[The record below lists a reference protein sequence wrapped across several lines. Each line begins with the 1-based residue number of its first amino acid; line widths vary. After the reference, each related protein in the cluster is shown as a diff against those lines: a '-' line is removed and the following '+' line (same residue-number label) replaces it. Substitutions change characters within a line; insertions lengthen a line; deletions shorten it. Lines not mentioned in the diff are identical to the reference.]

1 MSKILVTGASG
12 DIGRKTL
19 LHLLKLKPTSQLVG
33 LVRDPDK
40 AKDLAALGIELR
52 RGDYLDAASLAAAF
66 KGIEK
71 LMLTSTHAFTD
82 RNTAHANV
90 IDAATNAGVRHLVFM
105 PIHREAGST
114 FTMKEITAEDIFTK
128 QKLVDSGLDWTLA
141 EHPPF
146 LDVVGF
152 YIGLNA
158 YETGIRVPA
167 GKGKF
172 AAATR
177 DDLGAAHAAILTG
190 TGHEGKTYN
199 LAGDPAVSFADIAGI
214 LSKIRGKE
222 VPYIPV
228 SDDEYRNL
236 ISAAGL
242 PDHIGTF
249 VLKWVQGMAAGEWQD
264 SPKHLE
270 KLIGRKPKA
279 AGEYFR
285 ESYPQMAPAAQAQEP
300 ARKPA

>member
-12 DIGRKTL
+12 VIGKKTL
-19 LHLLKLKPTSQLVG
+19 LHLLKLKPAAQLVG

-40 AKDLAALGIELR
+40 AQDLAALRIELR
-52 RGDYLDAASLAAAF
+52 RGDYLDKASLPAAF
-66 KGIEK
+66 QGIEK

-90 IDAATNAGVRHLVFM
+90 IDAAAAAGVRHLVFM
-105 PIHREAGST
+105 PIHRKASSG

-128 QKLVDSGLDWTLA
+128 QKLVNSGLDWTLA

-152 YIGLNA
+152 YIGSNP

-167 GKGKF
+167 GNGKF

-177 DDLGAAHAAILTG
+177 DDLAAAHAAILAG
-190 TGHEGKTYN
+190 NGHEGKTYN
-199 LAGDPAVSFADIAGI
+199 LAGDPAVSFAEIAGI

-228 SDDEYRNL
+228 PDDEYL
-236 ISAAGL
+236 KIVSAAGL
-242 PDHIGTF
+242 PDFLPPFI
-249 VLKWVQGMAAGEWQD
+249 LKWVQGMAAGEWQD
-264 SPKHLE
+264 SPKDLE

-279 AGEYFR
+279 AADYFR
-285 ESYPQMAPAAQAQEP
+285 EGYPAPAQAQEP
-300 ARKPA
+300 TGEPV

>member
-52 RGDYLDAASLAAAF
+52 RGDYLDAVSLPAAF
-66 KGIEK
+66 EGIEK

-114 FTMKEITAEDIFTK
+114 FTMNEITAEDIFTK

-177 DDLGAAHAAILTG
+177 DDLAAAHAAILTG
-190 TGHEGKTYN
+190 
-199 LAGDPAVSFADIAGI
+199 
-214 LSKIRGKE
+214 
-222 VPYIPV
+222 
-228 SDDEYRNL
+228 
-236 ISAAGL
+236 
-242 PDHIGTF
+242 
-249 VLKWVQGMAAGEWQD
+249 
-264 SPKHLE
+264 
-270 KLIGRKPKA
+270 
-279 AGEYFR
+279 
-285 ESYPQMAPAAQAQEP
+285 
-300 ARKPA
+300 

>member
-12 DIGRKTL
+12 VIGKKTL
-19 LHLLKLKPTSQLVG
+19 LHLLKLKPAAQLVG

-40 AKDLAALGIELR
+40 AQDLAALGIELR
-52 RGDYLDAASLAAAF
+52 RGDYLDKTSLPAAF
-66 KGIEK
+66 QGIEK

-90 IDAATNAGVRHLVFM
+90 IDAAAAAGVRHLVFM
-105 PIHREAGST
+105 PIHRKAGSD

-128 QKLVDSGLDWTLA
+128 QKLVNSGLDWTLA

-152 YIGLNA
+152 YIGTNA

-167 GKGKF
+167 GNGKF

-177 DDLGAAHAAILTG
+177 DDLAAAHAAILAG
-190 TGHEGKTYN
+190 KGHEGKTYN
-199 LAGDPAVSFADIAGI
+199 LAGDPAVSFAEVAGI

-228 SDDEYRNL
+228 PDDEYL
-236 ISAAGL
+236 KIVSAAGL
-242 PDHIGTF
+242 PDFLPPFI
-249 VLKWVQGMAAGEWQD
+249 LKWVQGMAAGEWQD
-264 SPKHLE
+264 SPKDLE

-279 AGEYFR
+279 AADYFR
-285 ESYPQMAPAAQAQEP
+285 ESYPAPAQAQEP
-300 ARKPA
+300 TGEPV

>member
-12 DIGRKTL
+12 DIGRKTI
-19 LHLLKLKPTSQLVG
+19 LHLLKLKPAVQLVG
-33 LVRDPDK
+33 LVRDLDK
-40 AKDLAALGIELR
+40 AKDLEALGIELR
-52 RGDYLDAASLAAAF
+52 RSDYLDKASLPAAF

-82 RNTAHANV
+82 RNAAHANV
-90 IDAATNAGVRHLVFM
+90 IDAAAAAGVRHLVFM
-105 PIHREAGST
+105 PIHRKAGSA

-128 QKLVDSGLDWTLA
+128 QKLADSGLDWTLA

-146 LDVVGF
+146 LDAVGF

-158 YETGIRVPA
+158 YGTGIHVPA

-177 DDLGAAHAAILTG
+177 DDLAAAHAAILAG
-190 TGHEGKTYN
+190 KGHEGKTYN

-214 LSKIRGKE
+214 LSKIRSKE

-228 SDDEYRNL
+228 SDDDYLKL

-242 PDHIGTF
+242 PAHIPPF
-249 VLKWVQGMAAGEWQD
+249 ILKWVQGMAAGEWQD
-264 SPKHLE
+264 TPGDLE
-270 KLIGRKPKA
+270 RLIGRKPKA
-279 AGEYFR
+279 AAAYFR
-285 ESYPQMAPAAQAQEP
+285 ESYPPALPGAQAPEP

>member
-12 DIGRKTL
+12 VIGKKTL
-19 LHLLKLKPTSQLVG
+19 LHLLKLKPAAQLVG

-40 AKDLAALGIELR
+40 AQDLAALGIELR
-52 RGDYLDAASLAAAF
+52 RGDYLDKASLPSAF
-66 KGIEK
+66 QGIEK

-90 IDAATNAGVRHLVFM
+90 IDAAAAAGVRHLVFM
-105 PIHREAGST
+105 PIHRKAGSG

-128 QKLVDSGLDWTLA
+128 QKLVNSGLDWTLA

-172 AAATR
+172 AATTR
-177 DDLGAAHAAILTG
+177 EDLAAAHAAILAG
-190 TGHEGKTYN
+190 KGHEGKTYN
-199 LAGDPAVSFADIAGI
+199 LAGDPAVSFAEIAGI

-228 SDDEYRNL
+228 PDDEYL
-236 ISAAGL
+236 KIVSAAGL
-242 PDHIGTF
+242 PDFLPPFI
-249 VLKWVQGMAAGEWQD
+249 LKWVQGMAAGEWQD
-264 SPKHLE
+264 SPKDLE

-279 AGEYFR
+279 AADYFR
-285 ESYPQMAPAAQAQEP
+285 ESYPAPAQAQEP
-300 ARKPA
+300 TGELV

>member
-1 MSKILVTGASG
+1 MSKYKLDLTKEFVSKRALITGGSRGIGAATAQRLLDGGATIVVTARNTHAETPRGATFISGDTRTVEGAQKVAKEAIAKLGGLDILVNSAGAVR
-12 DIGRKTL
+12 I
-19 LHLLKLKPTSQLVG
+19 HLP
-33 LVRDPDK
+33 
-40 AKDLAALGIELR
+40 
-52 RGDYLDAASLAAAF
+52 
-66 KGIEK
+66 
-71 LMLTSTHAFTD
+71 
-82 RNTAHANV
+82 
-90 IDAATNAGVRHLVFM
+90 
-105 PIHREAGST
+105 
-114 FTMKEITAEDIFTK
+114 AEDIFTK

-177 DDLGAAHAAILTG
+177 DDLAAAHAAILTG

-228 SDDEYRNL
+228 SDDEYRKL

-264 SPKHLE
+264 SPNHLE

-285 ESYPQMAPAAQAQEP
+285 ESYPPAAPAAQAQEP